1 MLHRRCLA
9 VLAVAFF
16 LLMAS
21 ASACGGVLIEPS
33 DGGLDSSADV
43 RSSDVAM
50 DTRSRD
56 SGRDSPGDV
65 GVELAPE
72 LVDLRVTTTASAEA
86 SPPVTLVPR
95 FSPSVH
101 DYYVRCASGTNA
113 LTVSM
118 QASPGA
124 ESSLLQ
130 PTMSPKLPKQT
141 LSLPGVHENQAIV
154 AAATAGSTT
163 VEYWVR
169 CLPYDFPDIHL
180 DPHPEAGVPPT
191 GYYLIGNF
199 IVARGGYAMV
209 LDGDGVPVWYYLKS
223 NAGVS
228 DVDGVVDG
236 AVSFTSNS
244 GGPFEVHA
252 ITDPPTE
259 TTVSATAVSND
270 EHELQ
275 VLANGDYLVI
285 SAPTLEGVDLTGL
298 PPIRQSDGGSYVP
311 GPGSTIKDCYI
322 VEFEPTTGA
331 VQWTWKASEHF
342 DPAEDS
348 IEPLLGAHLT
358 DGGFVIDTFHCNA
371 IDIDPANENLLISAR
386 QMNSI
391 FYVERPS
398 GTVVWK
404 MGGAE
409 ASIDVATYIPVAD
422 PFYQQHDA
430 RLQPGW
436 STCTGGQISLYDD
449 ESLRMGPARAVLY
462 DVVLGGGDGG
472 CGGGTPSATVAWQYA
487 GKQTSVAGG
496 SFRISADGSRVIGW
510 GLQPNYVFTEVD
522 EKGND
527 LLDLLSPV
535 SGSMFP
541 MQSYRSIKMPLTAF
555 DLDVMRATAGL

>member
-1 MLHRRCLA
+1 
-9 VLAVAFF
+9 
-16 LLMAS
+16 
-21 ASACGGVLIEPS
+21 
-33 DGGLDSSADV
+33 
-43 RSSDVAM
+43 
-50 DTRSRD
+50 
-56 SGRDSPGDV
+56 
-65 GVELAPE
+65 
-72 LVDLRVTTTASAEA
+72 
-86 SPPVTLVPR
+86 
-95 FSPSVH
+95 
-101 DYYVRCASGTNA
+101 
-113 LTVSM
+113 
-118 QASPGA
+118 
-124 ESSLLQ
+124 LLQ
-130 PTMSPKLPKQT
+130 PKTSPRLPKQT
-141 LSLPGVHENQAIV
+141 LSLPNVQENQALV
-154 AAATAGSTT
+154 AAATFGSTT

-169 CLPYDFPDIHL
+169 CLPSDFPDIHMNA
-180 DPHPEAGVPPT
+180 HPEAGVPPP
-191 GYYLIGNF
+191 GYYLIGDF
-199 IVARGGYAMV
+199 VVARGGYAMV
-209 LDGDGVPVWYYLKS
+209 LNGDGVPVWYYLKS
-223 NAGVS
+223 NGGVS

-285 SAPTLEGVDLTGL
+285 SSPTLEGVDLTGL
-298 PPIRQSDGGSYVP
+298 PPIRQSDGGVYVA

-322 VEFEPTTGA
+322 VEFDPTTGA

-342 DPAEDS
+342 DPAVDS

-358 DGGFVIDTFHCNA
+358 DGGFVVDTFHCNA
-371 IDIDPANENLLISAR
+371 IDIDPKNENLLISAR

-398 GTVVWK
+398 GTVLWK

-409 ASIDVATYIPVAD
+409 ASIDLATYVPVAD

-436 STCTGGQISLYDD
+436 STCAGGQISLYDD
-449 ESLRMGPARAVLY
+449 ESQRMGPARAVLY
-462 DVVLGGGDGG
+462 DVSIGGGDGG

-496 SFRISADGSRVIGW
+496 SFRISTDGSRVIGW

-522 EKGND
+522 EKGDD
-527 LLDLLSPV
+527 LRDLLSPV
-535 SGSMFP
+535 TGSLHP
-541 MQSYRSIKMPLTAF
+541 MESYRAIKMPLTAF